1 MKYLKI
7 YEHYNSKLEI
17 KEFCGWYLAT
27 LLDTGGILEI
37 TESKGFYWINI
48 YVGSTTDDSCVEWN
62 QLKDYIIPFL
72 IVLSEKYDLEDDV
85 QLAVKFKNMKV
96 HYKLHFELDDV
107 INDNL
112 DFNQEKAGMTI
123 TSKVLRVGLKIK
135 V

>member
-1 MKYLKI
+1 MNYLKI
-7 YEHYNSKLEI
+7 YEDYNSKLEI
-17 KEFCGWYLAT
+17 KEFCSWYLAT
-27 LLDTGGILEI
+27 LLDTGGMLEV

-48 YVGSTTDDSCVEWN
+48 FVGSTTDDSCVEWN

-85 QLAVKFKNMKV
+85 QLAVRFKQMRA
-96 HYKLHFELDDV
+96 HYTLHFDLDDV

-112 DFNQEKAGMTI
+112 DFNQEKARMTT